1 MWRFYRAIRPL
12 PGSNVDEP
20 TGTLPYS
27 AVLFATARDSGRFLE
42 DVQVVHVSLGGAEI
56 YDVNF
61 KLKKVVNDASI
72 GDRSIRIQ
80 KWPRDVELRKGLLSS
95 LCVDI
100 PALVSGRD
108 AQVLDDQGA
117 GIPAA
122 EFLRRF
128 NEALASVRW
137 AVVLNDR
144 GKLALPSSAA
154 VLNGKRTLKNL
165 KRTSS

>member
-1 MWRFYRAIRPL
+1 M
-12 PGSNVDEP
+12 
-20 TGTLPYS
+20 
-27 AVLFATARDSGRFLE
+27 
-42 DVQVVHVSLGGAEI
+42 
-56 YDVNF
+56 
-61 KLKKVVNDASI
+61 SI
-72 GDRSIRIQ
+72 GEWIIGIQ

-100 PALVSGRD
+100 PALVSGSD
-108 AQVLDDQGA
+108 AQVLDNQGA

-144 GKLALPSSAA
+144 GKLATQLQALPSSVA
-154 VLNGKRTLKNL
+154 VLNGKPNA
-165 KRTSS
+165 